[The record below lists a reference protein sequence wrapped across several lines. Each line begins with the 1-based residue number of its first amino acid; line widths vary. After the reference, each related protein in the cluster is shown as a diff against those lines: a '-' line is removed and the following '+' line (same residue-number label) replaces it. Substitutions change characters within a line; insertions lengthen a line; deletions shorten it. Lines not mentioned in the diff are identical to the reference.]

1 MKKKKLFKITN
12 SAYFQVRQLQG
23 QLNYFSAYFDVI
35 AVAPKGEGWEE
46 LQKQQAR
53 CIPVKM
59 SRAINPIF
67 DLITLFQL
75 VKLFIKEKPTIVHSH
90 TPKAGLLGMLAAW
103 IARVPIRMHTVTGF
117 PLTTATGIKKQIL
130 RFTERL
136 TYACAT
142 NVYPNSQK
150 MCDII
155 CSMGIGNPKKM
166 LVIGI
171 MVVQMELIRHSIRE
185 MLHKILRF
193 QLSISRLVL

>member
-67 DLITLFQL
+67 DFLNSATL
-75 VKLFIKEKPTIVHSH
+75 
-90 TPKAGLLGMLAAW
+90 
-103 IARVPIRMHTVTGF
+103 
-117 PLTTATGIKKQIL
+117 
-130 RFTERL
+130 
-136 TYACAT
+136 
-142 NVYPNSQK
+142 
-150 MCDII
+150 
-155 CSMGIGNPKKM
+155 
-166 LVIGI
+166 
-171 MVVQMELIRHSIRE
+171 
-185 MLHKILRF
+185 
-193 QLSISRLVL
+193 

>member
-75 VKLFIKEKPTIVHSH
+75 VKTF
-90 TPKAGLLGMLAAW
+90 
-103 IARVPIRMHTVTGF
+103 
-117 PLTTATGIKKQIL
+117 
-130 RFTERL
+130 
-136 TYACAT
+136 
-142 NVYPNSQK
+142 
-150 MCDII
+150 
-155 CSMGIGNPKKM
+155 
-166 LVIGI
+166 
-171 MVVQMELIRHSIRE
+171 
-185 MLHKILRF
+185 
-193 QLSISRLVL
+193 LSKRSRLLFTRTPPKLVFWVC

>member
-1 MKKKKLFKITN
+1 MKLIKITN

-75 VKLFIKEKPTIVHSH
+75 VKL
-90 TPKAGLLGMLAAW
+90 
-103 IARVPIRMHTVTGF
+103 
-117 PLTTATGIKKQIL
+117 
-130 RFTERL
+130 
-136 TYACAT
+136 
-142 NVYPNSQK
+142 
-150 MCDII
+150 
-155 CSMGIGNPKKM
+155 
-166 LVIGI
+166 
-171 MVVQMELIRHSIRE
+171 
-185 MLHKILRF
+185 
-193 QLSISRLVL
+193 LSKRSRLLFTRTPQSWSFGYVSSMDSTCADPYAHGNRLPIDDGYGHKKTNSPFYGTVNLRLCHKRISQFTKDV

>member
-103 IARVPIRMHTVTGF
+103 IARVPYAHGNRLPIDDGYGHKKTNSSFYGTVN
-117 PLTTATGIKKQIL
+117 L
-130 RFTERL
+130 RLCHKCISQFTKD
-136 TYACAT
+136 
-142 NVYPNSQK
+142 V
-150 MCDII
+150 
-155 CSMGIGNPKKM
+155 
-166 LVIGI
+166 
-171 MVVQMELIRHSIRE
+171 
-185 MLHKILRF
+185 
-193 QLSISRLVL
+193 

>member
-103 IARVPIRMHTVTGF
+103 IARVPIRMHIDDGDGHKKTNSAFYGTVN
-117 PLTTATGIKKQIL
+117 L
-130 RFTERL
+130 RLCHKCISQFTKD
-136 TYACAT
+136 
-142 NVYPNSQK
+142 V
-150 MCDII
+150 
-155 CSMGIGNPKKM
+155 
-166 LVIGI
+166 
-171 MVVQMELIRHSIRE
+171 
-185 MLHKILRF
+185 
-193 QLSISRLVL
+193 

>member
-75 VKLFIKEKPTIVHSH
+75 VKLFIKEKPTIVHSQIGR
-90 TPKAGLLGMLAAW
+90 ASCRE
-103 IARVPIRMHTVTGF
+103 RV
-117 PLTTATGIKKQIL
+117 
-130 RFTERL
+130 
-136 TYACAT
+136 
-142 NVYPNSQK
+142 
-150 MCDII
+150 
-155 CSMGIGNPKKM
+155 
-166 LVIGI
+166 
-171 MVVQMELIRHSIRE
+171 
-185 MLHKILRF
+185 
-193 QLSISRLVL
+193 